1 MIGFVAL
8 RLVYL
13 LTCRL
18 IGWMVLLARS
28 DAAKDAEVLV
38 LRHQVAVLR
47 RQVGRP
53 RVSWAERALV
63 AALVRRLP
71 RPRQVGMIVT
81 PGTVLRWHR
90 RLVTRRWTTTGSRR
104 PGRPAMSA
112 GVRGLVVRLATENP
126 AWGYRRV
133 HGELACL
140 GYRLGASTVWS
151 ILRRAGVDPAP
162 WRSGPTWAQFLTAQA
177 KGILACDFVDIE
189 TVTLTRLYALFVI
202 EHACTVPELVAG
214 L

>member
-18 IGWMVLLARS
+18 LGWMVLLARS
-28 DAAKDAEVLV
+28 DAAKDAEILV

-47 RQVGRP
+47 RQVCRP
-53 RVSWAERALV
+53 RTSWAERALI

-71 RPRQVGMIVT
+71 KPRRVGMIVT
-81 PGTVLRWHR
+81 PDTVLRWHR
-90 RLVTRRWTTTGSRR
+90 RLVTRWWTTTGSKRS
-104 PGRPAMSA
+104 GRPALPA

-126 AWGYRRV
+126 GWGYRRV
-133 HGELACL
+133 RGEL
-140 GYRLGASTVWS
+140 
-151 ILRRAGVDPAP
+151 
-162 WRSGPTWAQFLTAQA
+162 
-177 KGILACDFVDIE
+177 
-189 TVTLTRLYALFVI
+189 
-202 EHACTVPELVAG
+202 ACTVPELVVG